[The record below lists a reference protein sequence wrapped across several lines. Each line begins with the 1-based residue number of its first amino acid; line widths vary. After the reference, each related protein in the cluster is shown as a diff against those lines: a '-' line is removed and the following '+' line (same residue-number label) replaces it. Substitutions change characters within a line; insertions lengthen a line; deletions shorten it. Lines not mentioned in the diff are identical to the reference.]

1 MERSSSENGSDATS
15 AFRSSELV
23 FNGLGQIAFVG
34 MGSLIGIL
42 FLFFNVGLIIGIFF
56 RRKTMYSLTKEGQ
69 INLNNMMNVL
79 WYVLNQTIKISE
91 IIRIL
96 NYRRRL
102 N

>member
-1 MERSSSENGSDATS
+1 M
-15 AFRSSELV
+15 

-42 FLFFNVGLIIGIFF
+42 FSFFLFFNVGLIIGIFF
-56 RRKTMYSLTKEGQ
+56 RRKTMYSLTKAGQ

>member
-1 MERSSSENGSDATS
+1 M
-15 AFRSSELV
+15 

-42 FLFFNVGLIIGIFF
+42 FFNVGLIIGIVF

>member
-1 MERSSSENGSDATS
+1 M
-15 AFRSSELV
+15 

-42 FLFFNVGLIIGIFF
+42 FSFFLFFNVGLIIGIFF

>member
-1 MERSSSENGSDATS
+1 
-15 AFRSSELV
+15 
-23 FNGLGQIAFVG
+23 
-34 MGSLIGIL
+34 
-42 FLFFNVGLIIGIFF
+42 
-56 RRKTMYSLTKEGQ
+56 MYSLTKEGQ

>member
-1 MERSSSENGSDATS
+1 
-15 AFRSSELV
+15 
-23 FNGLGQIAFVG
+23 
-34 MGSLIGIL
+34 
-42 FLFFNVGLIIGIFF
+42 
-56 RRKTMYSLTKEGQ
+56 MYSLTKEGQ

-102 N
+102 NYFYFTIINDP

>member
-1 MERSSSENGSDATS
+1 
-15 AFRSSELV
+15 
-23 FNGLGQIAFVG
+23 
-34 MGSLIGIL
+34 
-42 FLFFNVGLIIGIFF
+42 
-56 RRKTMYSLTKEGQ
+56 MYSLTKAGQ